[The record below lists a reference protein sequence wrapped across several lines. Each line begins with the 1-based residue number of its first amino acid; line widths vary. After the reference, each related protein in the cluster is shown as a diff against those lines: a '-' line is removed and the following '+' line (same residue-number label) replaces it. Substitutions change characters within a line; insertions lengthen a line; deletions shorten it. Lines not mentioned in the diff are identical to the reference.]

1 MNSPRFKSPA
11 LIELTTNVPG
21 VSSVTLSR
29 DVKVVDGFAFA
40 HDVVDG
46 AFFRV
51 LVLDGPTQQSW
62 NLLGE
67 MMLVN
72 DTIVRASHLNSAKS
86 MVKNGQTLSVFVEGS
101 ANVTVCLWV
110 IPQAK

>member
-21 VSSVTLSR
+21 LSSVTLSR
-29 DVKVVDGFAFA
+29 DVKVVDAFAFA

-62 NLLGE
+62 DLVRE
-67 MMLVN
+67 RMFVN
-72 DTIVRASHLNSAKS
+72 DTIVRATHLNSAKS
-86 MVKNGQTLSVFVEGS
+86 MVKSGQTLSVFVEGS